1 MNKKYKIKLFED
13 LHKKQRLRKHLNNN
27 YVDFSLTQKK
37 TWERLDHK
45 KSKSLFATDEILK
58 SF

>member
-37 TWERLDHK
+37 HEKD
-45 KSKSLFATDEILK
+45 
-58 SF
+58 